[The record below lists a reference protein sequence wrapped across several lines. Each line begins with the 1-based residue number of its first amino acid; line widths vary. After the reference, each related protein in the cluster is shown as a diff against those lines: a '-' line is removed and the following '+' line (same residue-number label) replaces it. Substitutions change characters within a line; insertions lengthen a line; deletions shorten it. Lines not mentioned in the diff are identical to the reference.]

1 MESTFSLPISL
12 VMEKARS
19 QMIRLNLIE
28 YGITKDIAEFADGN
42 NFELKGGLAIILE
55 KGIHF

>member
-1 MESTFSLPISL
+1 
-12 VMEKARS
+12 MEKARS